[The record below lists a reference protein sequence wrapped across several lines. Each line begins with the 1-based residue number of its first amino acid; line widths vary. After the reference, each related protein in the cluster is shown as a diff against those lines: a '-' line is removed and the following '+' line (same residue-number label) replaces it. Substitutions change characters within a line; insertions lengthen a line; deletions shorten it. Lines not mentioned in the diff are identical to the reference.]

1 MNLFYKYSHLQ
12 RFEQQNEKD
21 GRKEKGQMT
30 KEKWEMTKEKGEMEM
45 GEGKRKKR
53 KRKDF
58 PPGIPQQKVSLLLFR
73 F

>member
-1 MNLFYKYSHLQ
+1 
-12 RFEQQNEKD
+12 
-21 GRKEKGQMT
+21 MT
-30 KEKWEMTKEKGEMEM
+30 KEKGEMTNEKGEMEM
-45 GEGKRKKR
+45 GEG

>member
-21 GRKEKGQMT
+21 GRKEKGQMR

-45 GEGKRKKR
+45 GEGKRK
-53 KRKDF
+53 DF
-58 PPGIPQQKVSLLLFR
+58 PPEIPQQKVSLLLFR

>member
-1 MNLFYKYSHLQ
+1 MRN
-12 RFEQQNEKD
+12 
-21 GRKEKGQMT
+21 G
-30 KEKWEMTKEKGEMEM
+30 KGEMRNEKGRREM
-45 GEGKRKKR
+45 GEGDGKKKR

>member
-1 MNLFYKYSHLQ
+1 MGN
-12 RFEQQNEKD
+12 
-21 GRKEKGQMT
+21 
-30 KEKWEMTKEKGEMEM
+30 EKWEMTKEKGEMEM
-45 GEGKRKKR
+45 GEGKQR